1 MTEQTFLHE
10 LFEQAASA
18 RPDDE
23 AVVCGDQ
30 RLRYATLN
38 ESAERLARRLRE
50 LIAGPEPVVAVL
62 LPRGVDLVVAMI
74 AVWKAGGVYLP
85 VDPALP
91 RARRELMVR
100 EAGAR
105 VLVHS
110 WKDQLHVR
118 RHDAA
123 ADGVIG
129 SQDMRR
135 LVVSDAVDDARN
147 ASRLAYITYT
157 SGSSGRPKAV
167 GTEHRNA
174 VSYLRGLVNAGYLAS
189 GDVALQMAAMTFDAS
204 IRDLFGP
211 LTVGGRSVIP
221 PLGQQF
227 VTSTLHALI
236 AREGVTLLPSLVPA
250 TLRLLCAQPWPD
262 EDRASTVRLL
272 MVSGERLPTET
283 VSRASRVFPGAE
295 VVNHYGPTECTMTS
309 TFHTVGSHDGD
320 RIPVGMPLP
329 GTDIRVLDDV
339 LRPVRSGEPGEV
351 WIGGAGVT
359 RGYLNQPSLTARSFM
374 PDPYSPIPG
383 ARMYRTGDLGRW
395 DEDGRLDLLGR
406 VDEQL
411 KLHGFRFE
419 AAELDGILLAH
430 PDVAD
435 AAVRLVDR
443 GRTSPLLVAYV
454 VDPAGRRVSDS
465 QLMSHVRNHVPE
477 PLVPHRVVRL
487 AALPRTVTGKLDRA
501 RLPDP
506 ERVSRDRRADSAT
519 ELDTASDAHDML
531 GCWQRVLG
539 ADVGMDDDFID
550 LGGDSISGMAL
561 LARVHELWGVRLTLR
576 ELFAAPTPAL
586 LSARVR
592 DRSPEGE
599 ARPGPS
605 AEPGTST
612 TGSETR
618 SLSFAEERLWFF
630 EQLLP
635 GTPLNTIPVAVRVR
649 GDVRLDALAAATSIV
664 ISRHD
669 ALRTRYTT
677 DQGVPGAC
685 LDAPGD
691 IVELIES
698 PSEADL
704 SRQLRAL
711 AAEPVPL
718 DQVPLMRLT
727 CLRRGVTEHVL
738 LLRIHHLV
746 ADAWSVNLFW
756 DELSEAYDE
765 VRHGTGS
772 QGSPPP
778 PAPTG
783 ADYAAHA
790 ARQRDELSPAIV
802 ESHLAFWRSELDGAP
817 ALIALPWDRPR
828 PSVQR
833 HRGAKLYRT
842 FPASLSRDLEELAR
856 NGSASTFMVLL
867 AGWASLLGRYT
878 GQEDVVVGVPSS
890 GRESVEHERAF
901 GLYVNMLPVR
911 IRLTGR
917 PGFRALVRRVRDT
930 LLRVLEHRDLPFE
943 KLVESLRPDR
953 ELAYSPIFQVLAD
966 LQAPRMPAWSGMV
979 AQPERVDTGTARFDI
994 SVSFAHRGSHLEAA
1008 FTYDTDLFEPAT
1020 IESLADGL
1028 ELLLVEACAEPDTP
1042 VDALPL
1048 VGATEL
1054 AELTDAH
1061 ASPGRDGTL
1070 IAAFVKAAVQRAD
1083 AVALTSGER
1092 SWTYSQ
1098 LLAAAADHALALRTA
1113 GVVPGSVVAVCLD
1126 RGPHLVAALL
1136 GVHLAGCAYSPLDPT
1151 QPPARLSNLVRGVG
1165 AAALLTADSARGVPD
1180 GIPVVV
1186 VDERLEPSADAA
1198 PPEVDGW
1205 IDPQELAYLIH
1216 TSGST
1221 GEPKCVEITQAALLN
1236 LLADLSV
1243 RLAVTPD
1250 DVLVAVTTVSFDIAA
1265 LELFLPLLAGA
1276 RLVVSDRATAQ
1287 DPIALAELVR
1297 REAAT
1302 ILQATP
1308 ATWEG
1313 LVLRPELPHLRV
1325 AMCGGEQLS
1334 RSLAQRL
1341 LPLADDVY
1349 NLYGPTETTIWST
1362 ISPIGSDPETVAIG
1376 RPLAGTTVVVLDER
1390 LQPVPPG
1397 VHGEIYIAGAG
1408 VARGYRGRPGLTAQR
1423 FLPFPFAS
1431 DGGADGGRLYRT
1443 GDWGRRRRDGTLEYL
1458 RRVDRQLKVRGF
1470 RVEPA
1475 EVEAALADHPAVV
1488 QALVV
1493 GHGEHAPD
1501 RLVAY
1506 VVTVAPIAP
1515 EELRRQ
1521 VSRVLPAYLV
1531 PETIIV
1537 LDAFPL
1543 TPNGKVDTASLPEP
1557 SGTRASLAAAF
1568 APARTDVERRLAGI
1582 VGDVLGAGQ
1591 VGIDDDFFDL
1601 GGHSLLAVRVSA
1613 RASADFDCKV
1623 TLEMVFTNPTVRT
1636 LAARIEEAVIN
1647 QLLTGPS

>member
-1 MTEQTFLHE
+1 MNEQTLLHE

-18 RPDDE
+18 HADDE
-23 AVVCGDQ
+23 AVVCGDR
-30 RLRYATLN
+30 RLCYATLN
-38 ESAERLARRLRE
+38 ESAERLAERLRK
-50 LIAGPEPVVAVL
+50 LIAGPEPVVAVQ
-62 LPRGVDLVVAMI
+62 LPRGIDLVVAMI

-105 VLVHS
+105 VLVHTR
-110 WKDQLHVR
+110 KDQLYVR

-123 ADGVIG
+123 AVAFAG
-129 SQDMRR
+129 SRDTHPC
-135 LVVSDAVDDARN
+135 AVGAARN

-174 VSYLRGLVNAGYLAS
+174 VSYLRGLVDAGYLTS

-227 VTSTLHALI
+227 VTSTLHASI
-236 AREGVTLLPSLVPA
+236 AGEGVTVLPSLVPA
-250 TLRLLCAQPWPD
+250 TLRLLCAQPGPD
-262 EDRASTVRLL
+262 EHWASTVRLL

-283 VSRASRVFPGAE
+283 VSRASRVFPCAE
-295 VVNHYGPTECTMTS
+295 VVNHYGPTEGTMTS
-309 TFHTVGSHDGD
+309 TFHRVESHSSD
-320 RIPVGMPLP
+320 RIPVGRPLP
-329 GTDIRVLDDV
+329 ATDIHVLDDA
-339 LRPVRSGEPGEV
+339 LRPVLPGETGEV

-374 PDPYSPIPG
+374 PDPYSPSRG

-395 DEDGRLDLLGR
+395 DDDGRLDLLGR
-406 VDEQL
+406 IDEQL

-443 GRTSPLLVAYV
+443 GCASPVLVAYV
-454 VDPAGRRVSDS
+454 VDPPGRRVSDS
-465 QLMSHVRNHVPE
+465 ELMSHARSHVPE

-501 RLPDP
+501 QLPDP
-506 ERVSRDRRADSAT
+506 ERVSRHRRADSSN
-519 ELDTASDAHDML
+519 ELDTAGDAQDML
-531 GCWQRVLG
+531 LCWKEVLG
-539 ADVGMDDDFID
+539 AHVGMDDDFID
-550 LGGDSISGMAL
+550 VGGDSISGMAL
-561 LARVHELWGVRLTLR
+561 LARVHERWGVRLTLR

-586 LSARVR
+586 LTARVR

-599 ARPGPS
+599 VRSRQS
-605 AEPGTST
+605 AEPGTSIT
-612 TGSETR
+612 DSQTR

-635 GTPLNTIPVAVRVR
+635 GSPLNTIPVAVRVHGELR
-649 GDVRLDALAAATSIV
+649 FDVLVVATSIV

-669 ALRTRYTT
+669 ALRTRYTV

-685 LDAPGD
+685 LEAPRE

-711 AAEPVPL
+711 ATDPVPL
-718 DQVPLMRLT
+718 DQVPLMRLA
-727 CLRRGVTEHVL
+727 CLRLGVTEHVL
-738 LLRIHHLV
+738 VLRIHHLV

-756 DELSEAYDE
+756 DELSEAYDA

-772 QGSPPP
+772 PSSIPP
-778 PAPTG
+778 TVTRG
-783 ADYAAHA
+783 EDYAVHA
-790 ARQRDELSPAIV
+790 ARQRAELSPATV
-802 ESHLAFWRSELDGAP
+802 EVHLAFWRSELEGAP
-817 ALIALPWDRPR
+817 ALIELPCDRPR
-828 PSVQR
+828 PAVQR

-842 FPASLSRDLEELAR
+842 FPRSLSRDLEELAR
-856 NGSASTFMVLL
+856 HDSASLFMVLL

-878 GQEDVVVGVPSS
+878 GQRDVVVGVPSS

-917 PGFRALVRRVRDT
+917 PGFRALVGRVRDT

-966 LQAPRMPAWSGMV
+966 LQSPRMPAWSGMV
-979 AQPERVDTGTARFDI
+979 AQPERIDTGTSRFDV
-994 SVSFAHRGSHLEAA
+994 SVSFAHRGGRLEAT
-1008 FTYDTDLFEPAT
+1008 FTYDMDLFDSAT
-1020 IESLADGL
+1020 VESMADCL
-1028 ELLLVEACAEPDTP
+1028 ELLLVGACADPDTP
-1042 VDALPL
+1042 LDTLPV
-1048 VGATEL
+1048 VGATGL
-1054 AELTDAH
+1054 ATVTYAQ
-1061 ASPGRDGTL
+1061 ASLGRGGTL
-1070 IAAFVKAAVQRAD
+1070 IAEFVRAAVQRPD
-1083 AVALTSGER
+1083 AVALKSGER
-1092 SWTYSQ
+1092 SWTYGQ

-1113 GVVPGSVVAVCLD
+1113 GVVPGSAVAVCLD

-1136 GVHLAGCAYSPLDPT
+1136 GVHLAGCAYTPLDPT
-1151 QPPARLSNLVRGVG
+1151 QPPARLLNLVRGVG
-1165 AAALLTADSARGVPD
+1165 VAALVSADPARDVPEGVN
-1180 GIPVVV
+1180 VVV
-1186 VDERLEPSADAA
+1186 VDEGLEPSAGAG
-1198 PPEVDGW
+1198 PPDVEDW
-1205 IDPQELAYLIH
+1205 PDSQDLAYLIH

-1221 GEPKCVEITQAALLN
+1221 GEPKCVEITHAALLN
-1236 LLADLSV
+1236 LLADMKV
-1243 RLAVTPD
+1243 RLAVVPE
-1250 DVLVAVTTVSFDIAA
+1250 DVLIAVTPVSFDIAA

-1287 DPIALAELVR
+1287 DPIALAELVQR
-1297 REAAT
+1297 QAAT

-1313 LVLRPELPHLRV
+1313 LALRPELPHLRV
-1325 AMCGGEQLS
+1325 AMCGGEKIS

-1362 ISPIGSDPETVAIG
+1362 ISRIGFDSKTVAIG
-1376 RPLAGTTVVVLDER
+1376 RPLASTTVVVLDDR

-1423 FLPFPFAS
+1423 FLPLPFAPG
-1431 DGGADGGRLYRT
+1431 DGRDGGRLYRT

-1475 EVEAALADHPAVV
+1475 EVEAALTHHPAVV

-1501 RLVAY
+1501 RIVAY
-1506 VVTVAPIAP
+1506 IVAVAAIAP
-1515 EELRRQ
+1515 DELRRH
-1521 VSRVLPAYLV
+1521 VSRRLPSYLV

-1543 TPNGKVDTASLPEP
+1543 TPNGKIDTSALPEP
-1557 SGTRASLAAAF
+1557 SGARASLTAAF

-1623 TLEMVFTNPTVRT
+1623 TLEMVFTNPTVRA
-1636 LAARIEEAVIN
+1636 LAARIEETVII